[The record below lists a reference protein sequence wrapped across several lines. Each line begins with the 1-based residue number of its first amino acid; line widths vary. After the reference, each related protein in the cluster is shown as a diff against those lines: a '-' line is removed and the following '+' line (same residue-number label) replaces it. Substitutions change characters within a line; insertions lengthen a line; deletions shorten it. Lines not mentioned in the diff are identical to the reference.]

1 MLSIHTLTLPYGLIL
16 APMAGYTDYGMRRVC
31 RALGAEL
38 TVTEMVS
45 AKACVFEDKK
55 TETLARIREDEL
67 PCALQLFGSEED
79 TLARAAER
87 LSHGASD
94 GRPPVAIDINMGCP
108 VQKIYG
114 NGDGSA
120 LMKTPTRVERI
131 VRAVRGATDLPV
143 TVKLRAGIDAAHV
156 NAVECALAAEAGGAH
171 AVTVHGRTKAQM
183 YSGTADRD
191 IIKKVK
197 CALHIPVI
205 ANGDV
210 TSADCALS
218 MLRETGADG
227 LMVARG
233 AVGNPFI
240 FSEILCALRG
250 EAFTPPSVEERAV
263 WAMRQLA
270 YTVTDKGEELAVRE
284 CRKQLAS
291 YLSGFR
297 GAAALRN
304 RIHTATTVSDVARAF
319 EEATAVCRSAE
330 DTLSVERKE

>member
-1 MLSIHTLTLPYGLIL
+1 MVKIHTLTLPHGLIL

-38 TVTEMVS
+38 TVTEMIS
-45 AKACVFEDKK
+45 AKATVFEDKK
-55 TETLARIREDEL
+55 TEALARIREDEA
-67 PCALQLFGSEED
+67 PCAVQIFGSEED

-87 LSHGASD
+87 LSHGTA
-94 GRPPVAIDINMGCP
+94 GGLAPVAIDINMGCP

-120 LMKTPTRVERI
+120 LMKDPERIERI
-131 VRAVRGATDLPV
+131 VRAVRTATDLPV
-143 TVKLRAGIDAAHV
+143 TVKLRAGIDATHI

-171 AVTVHGRTKAQM
+171 AVTVHGRTKGQM
-183 YSGTADRD
+183 YSGTADRN

-210 TSADCALS
+210 TSAERALS
-218 MLRETGADG
+218 MLRDTGADG

-250 EAFTPPSVEERAV
+250 ECYTPPTVEERAA
-263 WAMRQLA
+263 WAMRQLS
-270 YTVTDKGEELAVRE
+270 YTVLDKGEELAVRE

-297 GAAALRN
+297 GAAALRA

-319 EEATAVCRSAE
+319 EEACAACEQAENETA
-330 DTLSVERKE
+330 T